1 MSKPGAPSPPPL
13 AQALV
18 RMLPA
23 AENRAFLAADL
34 AEEFDELA
42 ATVGAAAAR
51 RWYWKQA
58 CLSAPPLIR
67 RRVATLITSRMMSAA
82 PDRREGRTPMGL
94 LTDLRYAWRMSR
106 RAPVVTISVTLAIAL
121 GIAASTAIF
130 SVMEGVFLRPL
141 PFPAPDRLV
150 RFSTTVAECRTR
162 AGGELPRRAGLE
174 GDIDAPR
181 IDRLV

>member
-1 MSKPGAPSPPPL
+1 VTRPDTLSPPPL

-18 RMLPA
+18 RVLA
-23 AENRAFLAADL
+23 AAQDRAFLTADL

-42 ATVGAAAAR
+42 AAVGAAAAR

-58 CLSAPPLIR
+58 CLSAAPLIR
-67 RRVATLITSRMMSAA
+67 QRVATSITARMKSGA
-82 PDRREGRTPMGL
+82 PDPREGRRFMGL
-94 LTDLRYAWRMSR
+94 ITDLRYAWRMTR

-121 GIAASTAIF
+121 GIAATTAIF

-150 RFSTTVAECRTR
+150 RFSTTVENLGSLR
-162 AGGELPRRAGLE
+162 
-174 GDIDAPR
+174 
-181 IDRLV
+181 